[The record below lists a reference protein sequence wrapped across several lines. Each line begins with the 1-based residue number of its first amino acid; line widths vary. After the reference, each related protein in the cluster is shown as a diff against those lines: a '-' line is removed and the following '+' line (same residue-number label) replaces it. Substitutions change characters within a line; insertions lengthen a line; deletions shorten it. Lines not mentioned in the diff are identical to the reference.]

1 MKQEFFVQVSQAGIR
16 AVRIRKKLDPEP
28 DSRRALGATRF
39 ARRWEDS
46 ARAELKAYLAG
57 RLRSF
62 RVPCDLS
69 GLPAFTR
76 AVLRLTARIPY
87 GRVRSYR
94 WIAGRL
100 GKPGASRAVGNA
112 LARNPIPIIIPCHR
126 VVRSDG
132 QLGGFALGLSWK
144 RRLLK
149 LEARCGG
156 PRAPRRK
163 RQGEWRSAERQGSVW
178 R

>member
-1 MKQEFFVQVSQAGIR
+1 MR
-16 AVRIRKKLDPEP
+16 LRRKLDPEAA
-28 DSRRALGATRF
+28 SWRARRARGF

-46 ARAELKAYLAG
+46 ARRELKAYLAG

-94 WIAGRL
+94 WIAERL
-100 GKPGASRAVGNA
+100 GRSGASRAVGNA

-144 RRLLK
+144 RRLLE
-149 LEARCGG
+149 LEGRYGG
-156 PRAPRRK
+156 LRAPRRK
-163 RQGEWRSAERQGSVW
+163 QPGERRSVERQGSVW